1 MTLKNRTFEIP
12 RLELEKTLEK
22 IDFDTVL
29 LEVPDG
35 IKHLI
40 PEILETIKRKK
51 PEAKIYISGEGCYG
65 LCYIEDCE
73 AKVIGVDLVIN
84 IGHVYKM
91 NIEKHDNLT
100 IIYVPLLVKNA
111 RQIRER
117 VKEFIEEKLYH
128 LIRKYRNIALS
139 STVEH
144 YIFIQ
149 DFRRNLERLHFKVFI
164 GESGSLEKGLITG
177 CDYSNPM
184 SLDDKCDVH
193 VILASG
199 RFHGLGL
206 AVNTRKKVIVA
217 DILNWETLT
226 FTKEEIGKVKK
237 KRMAALG
244 KMLNAR
250 RIGVIVG
257 TTMGQ
262 RKMREAEKIVEILS
276 ERGFQADIILMKEV
290 NGIKLLNLAHVY
302 DAFVVCSCP
311 RIAFDKEYEELKIPI
326 ILPDELYEVLEG

>member
-12 RLELEKTLEK
+12 RIELEKILEK
-22 IDFDTVL
+22 TDFDAVL

-35 IKHLI
+35 VKHLI
-40 PEILETIKRKK
+40 PEILEIIRKK
-51 PEAKIYISGEGCYG
+51 KHEAKVYISGEGCYG

-73 AKVIGVDLVIN
+73 AKTIGVDLVIN

-91 NIEKHDNLT
+91 NIKKHDDLT
-100 IIYVPLLVKNA
+100 IIHVPLLVKKA
-111 RQIRER
+111 KQIKGKI
-117 VKEFIEEKLYH
+117 KEFIEKKLYH
-128 LIRKYRNIALS
+128 LIRKYRYIALS

-144 YIFIQ
+144 YIFMQ
-149 DFRRNLERLHFKVFI
+149 DFRRQLEKMHFKVFI
-164 GESGSLEKGLITG
+164 GESGSLEKGLIIG

-206 AVNTRKKVIVA
+206 AMNTRKKVIVA

-226 FTKEEIGKVKK
+226 FTEEEIGKIKK

-250 RIGVIVG
+250 RIGIIVG

-262 RKMREAEKIVEILS
+262 RRMREAEKIAETLS
-276 ERGFQADIILMKEV
+276 KRGFQADIIVMKEV
-290 NGIKLLNLAHVY
+290 SGIKLLNLMHVY